1 LEILR
6 QINSYVTSKI
16 HEACRTVGPER
27 IGHDRIK
34 TAGQPKQISELDA
47 SFHSEAGPA
56 HERGIRQ
63 AENDGDLAGL
73 VWKYFAEEISE
84 ALMEVQKALA
94 PEAKG
99 SSRQAG
105 HRKG

>member
-1 LEILR
+1 VKNQTR
-6 QINSYVTSKI
+6 KAPRAGTP
-16 HEACRTVGPER
+16 AR
-27 IGHDRIK
+27 IGQAKIK
-34 TAGQPKQISELDA
+34 KVAGQPARQISELDPTDQ
-47 SFHSEAGPA
+47 SEAGPA

-105 HRKG
+105 HRKR